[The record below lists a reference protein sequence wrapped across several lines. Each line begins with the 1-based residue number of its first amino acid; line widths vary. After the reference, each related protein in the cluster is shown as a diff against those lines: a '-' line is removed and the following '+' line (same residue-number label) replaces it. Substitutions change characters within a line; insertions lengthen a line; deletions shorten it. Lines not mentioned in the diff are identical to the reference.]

1 MYQPKTFICLLQR
14 PRFLRGVKYIMEEI
28 ITFFL
33 GETFTCHEEILEKR
47 EI

>member
-14 PRFLRGVKYIMEEI
+14 PRFFRRGVKYIMDEN

-33 GETFTCHEEILEKR
+33 VKLLHVMKKF
-47 EI
+47 